1 MGPLPETDEGSK
13 YVLVAV
19 DCYTRWMEVYG
30 IPNQE
35 ATTVARRLVDET
47 FCRFSPPEQLHSD
60 QGRVR
65 IGTCKGNVQPAR
77 GEKDTY
83 DTLPPTCR
91 AMGWWKGSIEL
102 CSTCFQPLLE
112 ITLRAGNITHGKS
125 VRPIILAS
133 SLFGL

>member
-1 MGPLPETDEGSK
+1 MDPLPETDEGSK

-60 QGRVR
+60 QGRQFESELVKEMCNLLGVR
-65 IGTCKGNVQPAR
+65 KTRTTPYHPHAGQWDGGKVQSNFARHVFNHCWKSPFELGT
-77 GEKDTY
+77 
-83 DTLPPTCR
+83 
-91 AMGWWKGSIEL
+91 
-102 CSTCFQPLLE
+102 
-112 ITLRAGNITHGKS
+112 
-125 VRPIILAS
+125 
-133 SLFGL
+133 